1 MQSSRNK
8 MLRVFADHI
17 QVIKIKFIK
26 GLGYTSEK
34 NLAAGFDNSEF
45 WDTAII

>member
-1 MQSSRNK
+1 MQSSRNQ
-8 MLRVFADHI
+8 MLRVFAYHS
-17 QVIKIKFIK
+17 QVTKIKLIK

-45 WDTAII
+45 WDAAII